1 MSEMPIRILYCH
13 CAFARVVPADVKNGV
28 LARLAEAEVE
38 FEAVPDLCEM
48 SARQDPRLA
57 ELASGPVRLAAC
69 YPRAVRGLF
78 EAAGTPLADSAQI
91 VNMRTEPVEKIAAAL
106 LPAALLSE
114 RKA

>member
-1 MSEMPIRILYCH
+1 MSATPCRILYCH
-13 CAFARVVPADVKNGV
+13 CAFARVVPADVKSAV
-28 LARLAEAEVE
+28 LARLSESEVE

-78 EAAGTPLADSAQI
+78 EAAGTPLPKSAEI
-91 VNMRTEPVEKIAAAL
+91 LNMRAEPADKIAAEL
-106 LPAALLSE
+106 LGE
-114 RKA
+114 RKP

>member
-1 MSEMPIRILYCH
+1 MSATPIRILYCH
-13 CAFARVVPADVKNGV
+13 CAFARIVPADVKNAV
-28 LARLAEAEVE
+28 LAQLSAADVE

-78 EAAGTPLADSAQI
+78 EAAGSPLPSSAQI
-91 VNMRTEPVEKIAAAL
+91 INMRTEPVEKIAAAL
-106 LPAALLSE
+106 LPE
-114 RKA
+114 REA